1 MPFEH
6 KGKAELVH
14 INVRKGTGEDSQA
27 TVDLKLKVEG
37 LPLTTAATALGV
49 ENPDELKRAFFHSVA
64 EDAQESARF
73 LGLKSITTGA
83 KWEGKHGITLSG
95 FRRLRAHSVS
105 KVELI
110 PRAAGKFDGVM
121 QVTVQEPPAGFLDLL
136 SAQLNSII
144 PINLEHDAELALE
157 GGGGSGAGATA
168 KKTTRQKAMK
178 FSRHDTKLARKD
190 VGRALRGNST
200 RKKPRAA

>member
-95 FRRLRAHSVS
+95 FRRLRAAMAFLGAVAKTDHPFGRMAQMIGAFLLRFRGNRGQGLV
-105 KVELI
+105 
-110 PRAAGKFDGVM
+110 PRGHHRAPVRIGERGIEK
-121 QVTVQEPPAGFLDLL
+121 
-136 SAQLNSII
+136 
-144 PINLEHDAELALE
+144 LAND
-157 GGGGSGAGATA
+157 GAGESPLGCSTS
-168 KKTTRQKAMK
+168 
-178 FSRHDTKLARKD
+178 SR
-190 VGRALRGNST
+190 LRYCRTS
-200 RKKPRAA
+200 RR